1 MAQGSVSL
9 IEVLKRTTDW
19 FRQRSIPAPQFEAEQ
34 ILAHVL
40 RIPRLEV
47 YMQHDRPLEA
57 AELQNLR
64 ELVARRGR
72 REPLAWILGE
82 QGFHEIDLCVG
93 AGVLVPR
100 PDTETLVNAALDWLT
115 DSEDPTYLADV
126 GCGSGAVGLALAHAV
141 PHLRVYATDI
151 ADPAIDTTRQNVSR
165 LGLGD
170 RVAVLQGDLLSAIP
184 DDRTI
189 DWVLSNP
196 PYIPTDTISTLQPE
210 VSEWEPREALDG
222 GPDGLD
228 FYRALIPLAATRA
241 SKGLIVEVGAGQAG
255 QVQALFEDGA
265 WTHVTVWHDL
275 ASIERVV
282 GARVPVNDP

>member
-19 FRQRSIPAPQFEAEQ
+19 FRERSIPAPQFEAEQ

-40 RIPRLEV
+40 CIPRLDI
-47 YMQHDRPLEA
+47 YLQHDRPMESS
-57 AELQNLR
+57 ELQNLR
-64 ELVARRGR
+64 TMVARRGR
-72 REPLAWILGE
+72 REPLAWVLGE
-82 QGFHEIDLCVG
+82 QGFHEIDLGVG
-93 AGVLVPR
+93 PGVLVPR
-100 PDTETLVNAALDWLT
+100 PDTETLVNAALEWLK

-126 GCGSGAVGLALAHAV
+126 GCGSGAIGLALAHGV

-151 ADPAIDTTRQNVSR
+151 ASPAIDMTRRNVSK

-184 DDRTI
+184 KDRPI

-210 VSEWEPREALDG
+210 VSDWEPREALDG

-228 FYRALIPLAATRA
+228 FYRRLIPLAATRA
-241 SKGLIVEVGAGQAG
+241 SQGLIVEVGAGQAAE
-255 QVQALFEDGA
+255 VQALFEEGA
-265 WTHVTVWHDL
+265 WTQVTVWRDL
-275 ASIERVV
+275 GSIERVV
-282 GARVPVNDP
+282 GGRVPVNDR